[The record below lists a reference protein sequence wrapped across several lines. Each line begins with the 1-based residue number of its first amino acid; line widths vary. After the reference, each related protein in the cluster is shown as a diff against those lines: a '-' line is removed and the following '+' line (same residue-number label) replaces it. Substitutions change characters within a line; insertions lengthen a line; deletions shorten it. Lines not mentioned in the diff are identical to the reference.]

1 MMETEAIRVDNDVGE
16 FVEIRKGVRQGCVL
30 SPDLFNLYSELILR
44 ELEEL
49 PGVVIGGTRINNLR
63 YADDT
68 VLIATSESDLQQII
82 NKVVTESEKKGL
94 YINCK
99 KTECLV
105 VTKQKVVPVC
115 NIKIHG
121 DILKQ
126 VE

>member
-1 MMETEAIRVDNDVGE
+1 M
-16 FVEIRKGVRQGCVL
+16 
-30 SPDLFNLYSELILR
+30 
-44 ELEEL
+44 
-49 PGVVIGGTRINNLR
+49 
-63 YADDT
+63 
-68 VLIATSESDLQQII
+68 
-82 NKVVTESEKKGL
+82 TESEKKGL

-126 VE
+126 VEGFNYLGSLITSDGRCDREIKRRITIIAKETFSAT